1 MFKFSYV
8 IVLMLLVL
16 QKQAAFLADFQSSK
30 LNSWSFPIEVDLFS
44 ILTQFELVIFIGLLD
59 KSIPYLCRVMLE
71 GMKLKCFEDI
81 CLEDLWRLV
90 LVQIGQLLQ
99 LLSLKNMVMWILMVI
114 IHTLL
119 EYKVILIQ
127 KKLVLR
133 FLTMECRW
141 QLLLFYFWHSWDAN
155 LILYSPA

>member
-81 CLEDLWRLV
+81 CLEDL
-90 LVQIGQLLQ
+90 
-99 LLSLKNMVMWILMVI
+99 
-114 IHTLL
+114 
-119 EYKVILIQ
+119 
-127 KKLVLR
+127 
-133 FLTMECRW
+133 
-141 QLLLFYFWHSWDAN
+141 
-155 LILYSPA
+155 